1 MITRVLKTVC
11 AVCTAACLIT
21 ALGSCSDTS
30 SSGES
35 DKENTASSDTSV
47 QITAEDYIKKALEQ
61 QPDPLLDTTTA
72 KGDTSEYGFDN
83 YCKKLYGGL
92 EPDELEDGAISYAS
106 SGGNADE
113 ISLLKAKDSSKQQEL
128 TQLLKNRIDV
138 RHHDFEGYKPEELEK
153 IDKSRVFEANGYSI
167 LVISEDAEKIEEAFK
182 KVR

>member
-1 MITRVLKTVC
+1 MITHILKAICVL
-11 AVCTAACLIT
+11 CTAACAAT
-21 ALGSCSDTS
+21 AFVGCGDSGSS
-30 SSGES
+30 SSGAES
-35 DKENTASSDTSV
+35 VPGVSQTQFDLSAKEYLDM
-47 QITAEDYIKKALEQ
+47 ALEKA
-61 QPDPLLDTTTA
+61 PDSLLDESTA
-72 KGDTSEYGFDN
+72 KGDTGSYGFDTF
-83 YCKKLYGGL
+83 CSKLYGGANI
-92 EPDELEDGAISYAS
+92 DQIADGAISYAS